1 MIKHYHFIGIG
12 GVGMGTIASLLIAK
26 GHTVSGSDLKESD
39 FTAKLREQKAKISI
53 GHDAKNVEH
62 PDFVVYS
69 SAVNKDN
76 PERVAAAQ
84 KKIPVLKRA
93 QLLAQLMESE
103 KGITVAGAH
112 GKTTT
117 TSMISFL
124 LIRAGLEP
132 TTAVG
137 GLINNGK
144 TYNSNLGRGQY
155 FVAEV
160 DESDGSFLYFSP
172 FCSVITNI
180 DFEHIDY
187 YQSWDNI
194 LSAYRT
200 FIGRTKPDGYIFAY
214 GQDARLCLLLSES
227 GRRFTTYGFSKENDV
242 FAFNETLTGR
252 SLSFDCVYKGKDIGR
267 FDLSIPGKHNI
278 LNALACIGVSRQ
290 LGIDVE
296 IIRQALREFKGVRRR
311 FQLKI
316 DVNDI
321 MVIDDYGHHPTEIK
335 ATIETAKSLGRKRV
349 ITVFQPHRYTRTKFL
364 MEEFVKSLSAS
375 DCLVIT
381 DIYAAS
387 EEVIPGVTSEK
398 LCELIRASGKS
409 EVVYL
414 KKEKIVDYLL
424 DNIRKGDLVLT
435 LGAGDITRISDNL
448 AQKLNDRAAEPVT
461 ALKNES

>member
-1 MIKHYHFIGIG
+1 MNKHYHFIGIG

-26 GHTVSGSDLKESD
+26 GYRVSGSDLKESD

-53 GHDAKNVEH
+53 GHDAKNIES

-69 SAVNKDN
+69 SAVSRDN
-76 PERVAAAQ
+76 PERVAAEQ
-84 KKIPVLKRA
+84 KKIPVLQRA

-117 TSMISFL
+117 TSMISYC
-124 LIRAGLEP
+124 LIRAGLNP

-137 GLINNGK
+137 GMINNDK
-144 TYNSNLGRGQY
+144 TYNSNLGSGQY

-172 FCSVITNI
+172 FYSVITNI
-180 DFEHIDY
+180 DFEHVDY
-187 YQSWDNI
+187 YHSWDNI

-200 FIGRTKPDGYIFAY
+200 FIARTKADGCIFAY
-214 GQDARLCLLLSES
+214 GQDMRLRSLLSES

-242 FAFNETLTGR
+242 VASHEKLNGR
-252 SLSFDCVYKGKDIGR
+252 SLGFDCAYKGRNIGR

-278 LNALACIGVSRQ
+278 LNALACICVSMQ
-290 LGIDVE
+290 MGIDLEV
-296 IIRQALREFKGVRRR
+296 IRESLREFKGVRRR
-311 FQLKI
+311 FQLKT

-349 ITVFQPHRYTRTKFL
+349 VTVFQPHRYTRTKFL

-398 LCELIRASGKS
+398 LCELIRASGKP
-409 EVVYL
+409 EVIYL
-414 KKEKIVDYLL
+414 KKERIIDYLL
-424 DNIRKGDLVLT
+424 DNVRKGDLVLT
-435 LGAGDITRISDNL
+435 LGAGDITRISDAF
-448 AQKLNDRAAEPVT
+448 AQKLNDRNVEPIAMVKDG
-461 ALKNES
+461 L

>member
-1 MIKHYHFIGIG
+1 MSQHYHFIGIG

-26 GHTVSGSDLKESD
+26 GHKVSGSDLKESD
-39 FTAKLREQKAKISI
+39 FTIRLREQKAKISI
-53 GHDAKNVEH
+53 GHDANNVEN

-69 SAVNKDN
+69 SAVGKDN
-76 PERVAAAQ
+76 PERLAAAQ

-117 TSMISFL
+117 TSMISYC

-144 TYNSNLGRGQY
+144 TYNSNLGSGKY

-180 DFEHIDY
+180 DFEHVDY
-187 YQSWDNI
+187 YQNWDNI

-200 FIGRTKPDGYIFAY
+200 FISHTKPDGHIFAY
-214 GQDARLCLLLSES
+214 GQDERLCSLLLES

-242 FAFNETLTGR
+242 FAFNETLNGR
-252 SLSFDCVYKGKDIGR
+252 FLSFDCVYKGKNIGR
-267 FDLSIPGKHNI
+267 FDLSIPGRHNI

-290 LGIDVE
+290 LGIDPE
-296 IIRQALREFKGVRRR
+296 TIRQALREFKGVRRR
-311 FQLKI
+311 FQLKA
-316 DVNDI
+316 DVNDVV
-321 MVIDDYGHHPTEIK
+321 VIDDYGHHPTEIR
-335 ATIETAKSLGRKRV
+335 ATIETAKSFGRKRV

-364 MEEFVKSLSAS
+364 MEEFVKSLKLS
-375 DCLVIT
+375 DFLVIT

-387 EEVIPGVTSEK
+387 EEAIPGVTSEK
-398 LCELIRASGKS
+398 LCELIRASGKP
-409 EVVYL
+409 EVIYL
-414 KKEKIVDYLL
+414 KKEKIIDYLL
-424 DNIRKGDLVLT
+424 GNIHKGDLVLM

-448 AQKLNDRAAEPVT
+448 AQKLNDKTSEPAVL
-461 ALKNES
+461 LKSQQ